1 MSRAR
6 ISLHCLART
15 WMVGAAMTTRGMQH
29 LGLLYA
35 LEPGLKCL
43 YPDPTALA
51 AARLRYLDHVNT
63 HPFMAPLFVGMLL
76 ALEKQVAA
84 GTLAP
89 QMLHMIKSTTATTL
103 SALGDSFFSGTVL
116 VFWSLT
122 TILLLLSGQTLPAA
136 AWTLFL
142 FILQLG
148 FRVWSF
154 YLGLRQGM
162 LALQRIR
169 QLDCLNWGDRLK
181 TVNALLLAVLL
192 WKIAPFQREEGLSQE
207 FFWSLLCLGSAGFL
221 IARVH
226 VPRLLLAG
234 LLFSVLL
241 VGDALRLLE

>member
-6 ISLHCLART
+6 ISLHCLVRT
-15 WMVGAAMTTRGMQH
+15 WLVGAAMTTRGMQH

-35 LEPGLKCL
+35 LEPGLKTL
-43 YPDPTALA
+43 YSAPEDLA

-63 HPFMAPLFVGMLL
+63 HPFMAPLFTGMLL

-89 QMLHMIKSTTATTL
+89 QALDMLKSTTATTL

-116 VFWSLT
+116 IFWSLT
-122 TILLLLSGQTLPAA
+122 TTLLLLAGHMPWAVV
-136 AWTLFL
+136 WTLLL
-142 FILQLG
+142 FATQG
-148 FRVWSF
+148 AFRVWSF
-154 YLGLRQGM
+154 YLGLRQGL

-169 QLDCLNWGDRLK
+169 QLDLINWGDRLK

-192 WKIAPFQREEGLSQE
+192 WQIAPFRVEEGLSQQ
-207 FFWSLLCLGSAGFL
+207 FFWGLLCLGSAGFL
-221 IARVH
+221 VARVH

-241 VGDALRLLE
+241 VGDTIQLLE